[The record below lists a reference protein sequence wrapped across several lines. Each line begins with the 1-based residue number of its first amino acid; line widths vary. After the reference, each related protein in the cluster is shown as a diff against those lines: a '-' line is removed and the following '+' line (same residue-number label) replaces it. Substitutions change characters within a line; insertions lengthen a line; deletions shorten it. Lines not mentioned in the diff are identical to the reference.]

1 MSVII
6 LVEAIL
12 TIHHLAASVRIFNLE
27 LTARSKDERPVYNIV
42 GCCND
47 GLSESIDPF
56 HLFWVQ
62 VANNSDALLP
72 ENIKDLIADI
82 FFNYN
87 DVRFNL
93 SEFFLDDS
101 NPIVFLVN
109 KSLQGRPI
117 RLHSAD
123 AIFDQ

>member
-27 LTARSKDERPVYNIV
+27 LTARSKDEWPVYNIV

-47 GLSESIDPF
+47 GLSESIDPL

-82 FFNYN
+82 FFNY
-87 DVRFNL
+87 DDIRFNL
-93 SEFFLDDS
+93 SEFFLYDS
-101 NPIVFLVN
+101 NPVVFLVN
-109 KSLQGRPI
+109 KSLQGSPI